1 MSEPEELRE
10 SASAPMLR
18 SELLVVLAVSFF
30 AAAAYAGLQFVYDV
44 LNVPVSQPVTVRYV
58 PPKFDPFLFASRV
71 IGELVDLAPVALVAH
86 LLARTGESMRRIGFD
101 LTRARRDLSVG
112 FGLALAAL
120 LALGGASAVA
130 HALDLPFRPIE
141 YTNADAS
148 AVVIVLSLLSST
160 VSAVSEEVIV
170 NGYLLTRLG
179 DLGWSENRALVASAL
194 LRGTYHLYQ
203 GIGGFLYNVVGGLV
217 AGRIFQR
224 TKRVM
229 PLVVAHLAID
239 VVAFVVAYFWPGR
252 PDWLR

>member
-1 MSEPEELRE
+1 MSDAEQSLGDHRT
-10 SASAPMLR
+10 LR

-30 AAAAYAGLQFVYDV
+30 AAAAYAALQFVHDA
-44 LNVPVSQPVTVRYV
+44 LRVPVSQPVTVRYV
-58 PPKFDPFLFASRV
+58 PPEFDPFVFGSRV

-86 LLARTGESMRRIGFD
+86 LLARSGETMRRIGFD
-101 LTRARRDLSVG
+101 LTRTRHDLTVG
-112 FGLALAAL
+112 LGLAFAAL
-120 LALGGASAVA
+120 LALAGASAA
-130 HALDLPFRPIE
+130 ANALDLPFRPIE

-170 NGYLLTRLG
+170 NGYVLARLA
-179 DLGWSENRALVASAL
+179 DLGWSDNRALVASAL
-194 LRGTYHLYQ
+194 LRGSYHLYQ
-203 GIGGFLYNVVGGLV
+203 GIGGFIYNVVGGLV

-239 VVAFVVAYFWPGR
+239 VVAFVVAYWWPGR
-252 PDWLR
+252 PAWLR